1 MKLRLLVV
9 STVALAMSAG
19 LASPAFAAELEEEP
33 TTAEDAAATEV
44 QNGSLELY
52 CGGRGETPSTAST
65 TTAVRLMTAEEDCA
79 NVYYCRRVDVARV
92 HRTLIGA
99 VAFKFWH
106 WKRWCYRYPRILSVS
121 MGTYL
126 SNVDPNFQYKGL
138 TSAWSQQFVWCC
150 RRGDSGHVS
159 FRQARFDNC
168 VLHIGCVGTYYPW
181 VRIRAHADGTYSWST
196 GL

>member
-1 MKLRLLVV
+1 MKLRILVV
-9 STVALAMSAG
+9 STVVLAMSAG
-19 LASPAFAAELEEEP
+19 LASPALAQLEEEP
-33 TTAEDAAATEV
+33 VSAEDAAATEL
-44 QNGSLELY
+44 GEASLERY
-52 CGGRGETPSTAST
+52 CGGRGGTPPTTSSSST
-65 TTAVRLMTAEEDCA
+65 VRLATAEEDCA
-79 NVYYCRRVDVARV
+79 DVYYCRRVDVARV

-121 MGTYL
+121 MGTYVT
-126 SNVDPNFQYKGL
+126 NVDPNFKYKGV
-138 TSAWSQQFVWCC
+138 TSAWDDNYVWCC

-168 VLHIGCVGTYYPW
+168 LPYIGCIGTYYPW
-181 VRIRAHADGTYSWST
+181 VRIRAHADGSYTWST